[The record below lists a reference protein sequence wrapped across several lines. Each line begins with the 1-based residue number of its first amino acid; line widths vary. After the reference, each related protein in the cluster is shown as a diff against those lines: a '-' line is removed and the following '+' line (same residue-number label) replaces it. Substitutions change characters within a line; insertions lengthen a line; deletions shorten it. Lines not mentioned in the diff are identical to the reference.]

1 MIRWKLYQKIR
12 NCNNQ
17 WNARENNPSKPQW
30 QKRNAKIFWWVHQR
44 TLNNWKKKWISKQ
57 VNRQK
62 LPKLKH
68 LKKKKVWGEVR
79 WETRT
84 GHLRTGIN
92 IKWYNMCEIET
103 PEVEDTGQG
112 REYQSGWMSKKI
124 DKHINKRTN
133 QT

>member
-1 MIRWKLYQKIR
+1 MTEKKCKNFLMGSSTDLKQ
-12 NCNNQ
+12 
-17 WNARENNPSKPQW
+17 
-30 QKRNAKIFWWVHQR
+30 
-44 TLNNWKKKWISKQ
+44 LKKKWISKQ

-124 DKHINKRTN
+124 DKHINKQMNKPDLRHILFKLIKTKDKDKKPWG
-133 QT
+133 